1 MLTLFSSPPPFL
13 PQCESPFQQMS
24 FESTC
29 TFLTKVALQGGSD
42 KQASPSSRIV
52 LGSVPLGGTGCF
64 QLLTPL
70 A

>member
-1 MLTLFSSPPPFL
+1 
-13 PQCESPFQQMS
+13 MS

-42 KQASPSSRIV
+42 KQTSPTSRIV
-52 LGSVPLGGTGCF
+52 LGSVPKGGTGCF

-70 A
+70 ENNFSH